1 MQSFKS
7 PLGLALFAY
16 AWWGFV
22 PAYWKQIP
30 QFPALELILWRVVF
44 SSVSLLPFLAWR
56 KDFSSILRLLRS
68 PSSTIALIGTAGLI
82 GFNWSLYIWAVTSG
96 HILESSLGYFL
107 NPLLNMALGT
117 ILLKERLNRTQWLAF
132 SLAAAG
138 VAWLTWSAGKPPW
151 IALLLALSF
160 TLYGLGRKL
169 ARLPTLPATSV
180 ETFFLTVPAALGIF
194 FLASR
199 HGLHAPVANNTE
211 WAWLSLSGLV
221 TTIPLL
227 AFAEAAVRLPLSVL
241 GFVQFVSPSLQ
252 FLLGVMVYREPFTA
266 EKGIGFALIWTGLA
280 FFLADLAKRSRFAKS
295 PKA

>member
-1 MQSFKS
+1 MKLS
-7 PLGLALFAY
+7 PLALALLAY

-30 QFPALELILWRVVF
+30 QFPASELILWRVLF
-44 SSVSLLPFLAWR
+44 SAVSLLPFLAWR

-68 PSSTIALIGTAGLI
+68 PSSTFALLGTAGLI
-82 GFNWSLYIWAVTSG
+82 GFNWSLYIWAVMNG
-96 HILESSLGYFL
+96 HIVESSLGYFL

-117 ILLKERLNRTQWLAF
+117 ILLKERLNRIQWLAF
-132 SLAAAG
+132 ALAALG

-160 TLYGLGRKL
+160 ALYGLGRKL

-180 ETFFLTVPAALGIF
+180 ETFFLTVPAALGIIL
-194 FLASR
+194 LAERQS
-199 HGLHAPVANNTE
+199 LHAPVASGTE
-211 WAWLSLSGLV
+211 WVWLSLSGLV

-227 AFAEAAVRLPLSVL
+227 AFAEAAVLLPLTVL

-252 FLLGVMVYREPFTA
+252 FLLGVLVYKEPFTV
-266 EKGIGFALIWTGLA
+266 EHGIGFALIWTGLA
-280 FFLADLAKRSRFAKS
+280 FFLADLARRTRFATG